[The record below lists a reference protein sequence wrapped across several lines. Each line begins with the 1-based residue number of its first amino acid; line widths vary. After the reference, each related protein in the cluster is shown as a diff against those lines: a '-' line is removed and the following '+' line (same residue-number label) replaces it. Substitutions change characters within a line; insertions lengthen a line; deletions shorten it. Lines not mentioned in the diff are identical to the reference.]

1 MFAGMGELDTVSA
14 EDRDAIFARVYVE
27 QRSLKKANAAE
38 IACVRA
44 GITSPELN
52 MSIVASRQLARAEV
66 QRLIMA
72 AEAEGIQAERREYT
86 RDLFLDELQAVVQAA
101 MDKGA
106 FPSAI
111 SAVKTQAQ
119 LLGMLDQTVNVNHN
133 VSAKDL
139 DLETL
144 RAMVADR
151 ARPVRVIEGALVRG
165 IGDGDEDGAI

>member
-1 MFAGMGELDTVSA
+1 
-14 EDRDAIFARVYVE
+14 
-27 QRSLKKANAAE
+27 
-38 IACVRA
+38 
-44 GITSPELN
+44 
-52 MSIVASRQLARAEV
+52 MSIVASRQLARPEV

-72 AEAEGIQAERREYT
+72 AEASGVEVERREYT

-106 FPSAI
+106 YPSAI

-119 LLGMLDQTVNVNHN
+119 LLGMLDQTVNVNHS

-139 DLETL
+139 DLATL

-151 ARPVRVIEGALVRG
+151 ARPVKVIEGTLVRG
-165 IGDGDEDGAI
+165 IGDNDD

>member
-1 MFAGMGELDTVSA
+1 MFDGMGELDTVTA

-27 QRSLKKANAAE
+27 QRALKKANAAE
-38 IACVRA
+38 IACVRS

-52 MSIVASRQLARAEV
+52 MSIVASRQLARPEV
-66 QRLIMA
+66 QRLIMEF
-72 AEAEGIQAERREYT
+72 EAQGVEVERREYT

-101 MDKGA
+101 MEKGA

-119 LLGMLDQTVNVNHN
+119 LLGMLDQTVNVNHS
-133 VSAKDL
+133 VSAKEL

-151 ARPVRVIEGALVRG
+151 ARPVIDVGVVRRISYEG
-165 IGDGDEDGAI
+165 DD